1 MGGEGFEHYPPPMPH
16 IALPIDVPGI
26 RGPLAFRP
34 DAAKHLLGLA
44 ETILRQPASLEPGE
58 RETIAAWTSYLNG
71 CAFCMKSHA
80 AAARAW
86 LGTERSTALDH
97 LLATEDASGFTPK
110 MQALLALSRALQ
122 GCVLGVT
129 PEHVER
135 ARAAGAGDQD
145 IHDTVLI
152 TAAFCMYNRYVEG
165 LGTRQAADQEYEP
178 MGRRLRD
185 QGYVPNP

>member
-1 MGGEGFEHYPPPMPH
+1 MPH
-16 IALPIDVPGI
+16 ITLPIDAPGI

-34 DAAKHLLGLA
+34 DAAAHLLGLA
-44 ETILRQPASLEPGE
+44 ETILRQPASLEPSE

-71 CAFCMKSHA
+71 CNFCMKSHA

-86 LGTERSTALDH
+86 FGTPGSAALDQ
-97 LLATEDASGFTPK
+97 LLDSGDPSGFSPK
-110 MQALLALSRALQ
+110 MQALLAVSRALQ
-122 GCVLGVT
+122 ACVLGVK
-129 PEHVER
+129 PEHIAR
-135 ARAAGAGDQD
+135 ARSAGASDSD

-165 LGTRQAADQEYEP
+165 LGTREAEEHEYEP

-185 QGYVPNP
+185 QGYSPGGR

>member
-1 MGGEGFEHYPPPMPH
+1 VARPPPVDGGE
-16 IALPIDVPGI
+16 ALPADVPGI

-58 RETIAAWTSYLNG
+58 RETIAAWTSHLNG
-71 CAFCMKSHA
+71 CRFCTKSHA

-86 LGTERSTALDH
+86 LGANRSAALDQ
-97 LLATEDASGFTPK
+97 LLALNDTGGFTPK
-110 MQALLALSRALQ
+110 MQALLEISRALQ
-122 GCVLGVT
+122 ACVLGVR
-129 PEHVER
+129 PDHVEA
-135 ARAAGAGDQD
+135 ARAAGATDMD

-165 LGTRQAADQEYEP
+165 LGTREAEEHEYELT
-178 MGRRLRD
+178 GRRLRD
-185 QGYVPNP
+185 QGYAPERG